1 MLAVKAGNNRLPKF
15 SVSHYLNLS
24 LSCRKGNSVLP
35 KNTSVTIL
43 KCQNTS
49 CDAVFLPPGLQHSHT
64 IPSLWRGEDF
74 AHEKLPHAPLSV
86 WSPLWEHV
94 WSSGQNSLATADVTY
109 RALSLAVPDPSLTKL
124 LALMDS
130 QNNTF
135 DVPVHACYWSPLAT
149 GRLLA
154 FKAWLRLRPG
164 SDNKNSTQQRCH
176 SGTNH
181 NIPADSWKSA
191 N

>member
-1 MLAVKAGNNRLPKF
+1 MLAVKAGNNKLPKF

-24 LSCRKGNSVLP
+24 LSCSKGNSVLP

-49 CDAVFLPPGLQHSHT
+49 CDAVFLPPGLQPSHT
-64 IPSLWRGEDF
+64 IPSLWRWEDF
-74 AHEKLPHAPLSV
+74 VHEKLPHAPLSI
-86 WSPLWEHV
+86 WSPLWVHV
-94 WSSGQNSLATADVTY
+94 WSSGQNSLATADITY

-130 QNNTF
+130 QNNAF
-135 DVPVHACYWSPLAT
+135 DVSVHVTHRRWQLAVCWHLKLGYGCGLALTTKTPLSRGAT
-149 GRLLA
+149 QVQTTI
-154 FKAWLRLRPG
+154 
-164 SDNKNSTQQRCH
+164 SQQ
-176 SGTNH
+176 T
-181 NIPADSWKSA
+181 SWKSA